1 MYSLF
6 IRQAIEPKSPTDFHL
21 SIRRECLRQSTTRDQ
36 AAGIRKRIR
45 VTYQTEFGGG
55 WTQRKL
61 EVLRKYL
68 QAYTKIFK
76 RNPRARFY
84 SITYVDAFAGTGT
97 LRRPA
102 LGALAK
108 HLPELQ
114 ENEKEFRKG
123 SVTRALE
130 VEPPFDK
137 YVFIEKDTKKCGEL
151 ASITAQ
157 FAGRRKVSVV
167 NEDANRGLL
176 RWCQNLDTGRERA
189 VVFLDPFGA
198 SVKWEV
204 IAALGRTRAV
214 DLWVLFPYFAI
225 NRMLVRDRRPPK
237 AWADRLTS
245 VFGTE
250 AWEHSFYSTASFRSL
265 IDSQSIESVWKS
277 ADHRAITHFFV
288 EQLRQEFVAV
298 SNPFPMHNSNGAL
311 LFILF
316 FAAANEHSAK
326 TGLKIANDII
336 GKIDRS

>member
-1 MYSLF
+1 M
-6 IRQAIEPKSPTDFHL
+6 
-21 SIRRECLRQSTTRDQ
+21 
-36 AAGIRKRIR
+36 
-45 VTYQTEFGGG
+45 TYQTEFGGG

-84 SITYVDAFAGTGT
+84 SISYVDAFAGTGT

-102 LGALAK
+102 LGALATL
-108 HLPELQ
+108 LPELQ

-130 VEPPFDK
+130 VEPSFDK
-137 YVFIEKDTKKCGEL
+137 YVFIEKDAKKCSEL
-151 ASITAQ
+151 ESIAAKFAS
-157 FAGRRKVSVV
+157 RRKVEVI
-167 NEDANRGLL
+167 NEDANTGLL
-176 RWCQNLDTGRERA
+176 RWCSNLDTGKERA

-225 NRMLVRDRRPPK
+225 NRMLVRNRRPPK
-237 AWADRLTS
+237 AWANRLTA
-245 VFGTE
+245 VFGTSE
-250 AWEHSFYSTASFRSL
+250 WESVFYSTTSFRSL
-265 IDSQSIESVWKS
+265 LDSRRVESTHKS
-277 ADHRAITHFFV
+277 ADHRVITDFFV
-288 EQLRQEFVAV
+288 KRLSREFVAV

-316 FAAANEHSAK
+316 FAAANDHSAK

-336 GKIDRS
+336 GKIDHS